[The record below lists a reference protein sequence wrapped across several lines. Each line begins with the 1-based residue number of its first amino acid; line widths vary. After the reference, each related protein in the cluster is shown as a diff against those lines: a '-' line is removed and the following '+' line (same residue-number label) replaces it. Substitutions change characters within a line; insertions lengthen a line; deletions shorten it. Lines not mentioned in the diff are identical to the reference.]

1 MSPLNEEDVGLLT
14 IAEAAQQFKVHPA
27 TIRSWIRRDQ
37 LAAVWFQGHLHV
49 VEAAFYETEHLMRHA
64 RRGRKR
70 VDR

>member
-1 MSPLNEEDVGLLT
+1 VSPLNEEDVGLLT

-64 RRGRKR
+64 RKGRKR
-70 VDR
+70 ADR

>member
-37 LAAVWFQGHLHV
+37 LAAVWFHGRLHV

-64 RRGRKR
+64 RKGRKR
-70 VDR
+70 ADR